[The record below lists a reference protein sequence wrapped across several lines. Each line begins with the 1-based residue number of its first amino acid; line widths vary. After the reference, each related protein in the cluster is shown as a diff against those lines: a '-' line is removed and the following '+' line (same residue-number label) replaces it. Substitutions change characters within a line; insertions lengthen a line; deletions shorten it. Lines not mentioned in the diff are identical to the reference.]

1 MQGYGGAH
9 NKQHP
14 WTFDALAG
22 AGALRSTVDDLLTY
36 SEAYIHPEK
45 LSAASSGPASTLPA
59 ALRLALQPEAD
70 EAAGLK
76 IALAWSVRPEA
87 DVYWH
92 DGGTGGYSS
101 LVMFEPKLDRAIVV
115 LYNCLDMDPGKPQL
129 ADLVAANVQAL
140 MDGKPVP
147 PLPN

>member
-9 NKQHP
+9 NKQRP

-22 AGALRSTVDDLLTY
+22 ASALRSTVDDLLTY
-36 SEAYIHPEK
+36 SEAYIHPEN
-45 LSAASSGPASTLPA
+45 LPAASSGPASTLAA
-59 ALRLALQPEAD
+59 ALRLAQQPEAD
-70 EAAGLK
+70 QAGGLK

-92 DGGTGGYSS
+92 DGGTGGYAS
-101 LVMFEPKLDRAIVV
+101 LVMFEPKRDRAIVV

-129 ADLVAANVQAL
+129 VDIVAANVQAL